1 MTPFAKSSLGVFALS
16 FCLLSPGGAAAKD
29 LVIAADPWCPFNC
42 EPGSDKPGY
51 LVEIAKE
58 VFEPLGHTVTYETV
72 NWARALVTTREGQY
86 DAVFGAARGDA
97 EDFVFPSEP
106 LGQAGNAYFVRQN
119 DPWKLDKPE
128 ALSGKTVGLI
138 RDYDYGG
145 LEADIEKYATAEY
158 VGGNDPLPS
167 NIKKLLA
174 ERLDV
179 VVEEASV
186 FNYTAGEM
194 GVLDKVRLE
203 SSGDYDPIYIAF
215 SPAKDDSKQ
224 LAADL
229 DAGMAKLRESGRL
242 KEILAKYGLTDW
254 K

>member
-1 MTPFAKSSLGVFALS
+1 MTRSLKAGLS
-16 FCLLSPGGAAAKD
+16 VLVLSACVLFPGTSHARA

-58 VFEPLGHTVTYETV
+58 VFEPLGHTVTYESV

-97 EDFVFPSEP
+97 EDFVFPEGP
-106 LGQAGNAYFVRQN
+106 LGQAGNAYFVRKD

-158 VGGNDPLPS
+158 VGGNDPLPA

-186 FNYTAGEM
+186 FNYTAGEL

-215 SPAKDDSKQ
+215 SPAKEDSKQ

-229 DAGMAKLRESGRL
+229 DAGMARLRESGRL
-242 KEILAKYGLTDW
+242 QEILTKYGLSDW
-254 K
+254 Q